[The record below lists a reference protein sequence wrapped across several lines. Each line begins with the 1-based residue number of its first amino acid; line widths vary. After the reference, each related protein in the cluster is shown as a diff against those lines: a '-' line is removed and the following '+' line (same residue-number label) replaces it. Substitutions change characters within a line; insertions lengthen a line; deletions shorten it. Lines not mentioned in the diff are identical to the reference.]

1 MNTIERAAKEA
12 CYAFGIVLFS
22 LLLIGH
28 LLYNASRPA
37 RARVPLAPKPAS
49 EMHPINVENWVPSA
63 MAWTVHARK
72 GREQPAGD

>member
-1 MNTIERAAKEA
+1 MNTFERAAKEA

-22 LLLIGH
+22 LLLMAH
-28 LLYNASRPA
+28 LLYSASRPA
-37 RARVPLAPKPAS
+37 RARVAMPPKPAS
-49 EMHPINVENWVPSA
+49 EMQPTNVDNWVPSA